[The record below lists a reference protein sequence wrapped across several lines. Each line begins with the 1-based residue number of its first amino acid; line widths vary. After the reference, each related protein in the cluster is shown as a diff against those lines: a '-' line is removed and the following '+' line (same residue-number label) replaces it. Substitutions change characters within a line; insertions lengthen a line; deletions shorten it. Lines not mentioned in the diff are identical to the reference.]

1 MELLNTLI
9 SRHSVRT
16 YNSEPLLSSDL
27 EKILKA
33 AKAAP
38 VGLGLYDQ
46 MHLTVVNNQDFIA
59 NANTATAAIMHR
71 EGTTPTYNVPTLIF
85 VSAKKQNLPDDYELL
100 AAIGV
105 GPASETYEAREIP
118 KDRISVNVVD

>member
-16 YNSEPLLSSDL
+16 YNGEPLLSSDL

-33 AKAAP
+33 AKAEP

-46 MHLTVVNNQDFIA
+46 MHLTVVNP
-59 NANTATAAIMHR
+59 MHLKILFL
-71 EGTTPTYNVPTLIF
+71 YAVILC
-85 VSAKKQNLPDDYELL
+85 
-100 AAIGV
+100 
-105 GPASETYEAREIP
+105 
-118 KDRISVNVVD
+118 

>member
-16 YNSEPLLSSDL
+16 YNGEPLLSSDL

-46 MHLTVVNNQDFIA
+46 MHLTVVNQCIQRFFSLYAVI
-59 NANTATAAIMHR
+59 
-71 EGTTPTYNVPTLIF
+71 LC
-85 VSAKKQNLPDDYELL
+85 
-100 AAIGV
+100 
-105 GPASETYEAREIP
+105 
-118 KDRISVNVVD
+118 

>member
-16 YNSEPLLSSDL
+16 YNGEPLLSSDL

-38 VGLGLYDQ
+38 VGQGLYDQ
-46 MHLTVVNNQDFIA
+46 MHLTVINK
-59 NANTATAAIMHR
+59 MHIKINFLY
-71 EGTTPTYNVPTLIF
+71 T
-85 VSAKKQNLPDDYELL
+85 
-100 AAIGV
+100 
-105 GPASETYEAREIP
+105 EIHC
-118 KDRISVNVVD
+118 

>member
-16 YNSEPLLSSDL
+16 YNGEPLLSSDL

-46 MHLTVVNNQDFIA
+46 IIWFSSTFHEPFHICPVRYFSS
-59 NANTATAAIMHR
+59 
-71 EGTTPTYNVPTLIF
+71 IF
-85 VSAKKQNLPDDYELL
+85 LASAP
-100 AAIGV
+100 
-105 GPASETYEAREIP
+105 S
-118 KDRISVNVVD
+118 

>member
-16 YNSEPLLSSDL
+16 YNGEPLSALDL

-33 AKAAP
+33 EAAP

-46 MHLTVVNNQDFIA
+46 MHLTVVNP
-59 NANTATAAIMHR
+59 MHLKILFL
-71 EGTTPTYNVPTLIF
+71 YAVILC
-85 VSAKKQNLPDDYELL
+85 
-100 AAIGV
+100 
-105 GPASETYEAREIP
+105 
-118 KDRISVNVVD
+118 

>member
-16 YNSEPLLSSDL
+16 YNGEPLLSSDL

-46 MHLTVVNNQDFIA
+46 MHLTVVNLL
-59 NANTATAAIMHR
+59 
-71 EGTTPTYNVPTLIF
+71 VLIRHI
-85 VSAKKQNLPDDYELL
+85 N
-100 AAIGV
+100 
-105 GPASETYEAREIP
+105 
-118 KDRISVNVVD
+118 ISIFQRCRN

>member
-16 YNSEPLLSSDL
+16 YNGEPLLSSDL

-46 MHLTVVNNQDFIA
+46 MHLTVVNP
-59 NANTATAAIMHR
+59 MHSMILFLFNKL
-71 EGTTPTYNVPTLIF
+71 EVI
-85 VSAKKQNLPDDYELL
+85 ELL
-100 AAIGV
+100 QFFIFTTTF
-105 GPASETYEAREIP
+105 PACSTSPAV
-118 KDRISVNVVD
+118 RIACSSLSNGNS

>member
-16 YNSEPLLSSDL
+16 YNGEPLLSSDL
-27 EKILKA
+27 EKILKS

-46 MHLTVVNNQDFIA
+46 MHLTVMNP
-59 NANTATAAIMHR
+59 MHSMILFL
-71 EGTTPTYNVPTLIF
+71 YAVILC
-85 VSAKKQNLPDDYELL
+85 
-100 AAIGV
+100 
-105 GPASETYEAREIP
+105 
-118 KDRISVNVVD
+118 